1 MQLTQSQRTNVRRTN
16 VRRTNVRCTNVRR
29 TPVRRTRLGDVL
41 AACLLVLALLA
52 ASFTPAAADREDQFH
67 DFELVYGEPQELV
80 LGKAGIV
87 VTKSYYN
94 AIGVIGRV
102 QPNPD
107 YPPDNLDFADRWV
120 DYHIFDYYGTPYT
133 VFYGLNYVYFELIE
147 ATQTD
152 WEEGELSIYYF
163 NPVNRRWEVCPT
175 FFVDG
180 NGKQRDRLTCVMPG
194 FGLYGLAVEK

>member
-1 MQLTQSQRTNVRRTN
+1 MVTRPIQLRRL
-16 VRRTNVRCTNVRR
+16 VES
-29 TPVRRTRLGDVL
+29 L
-41 AACLLVLALLA
+41 AAGLLALALLA
-52 ASFTPAAADREDQFH
+52 VSFERAAADRDDQYH
-67 DFELVYGEPQELV
+67 DFDLVYEQPQELV

-102 QPNPD
+102 QPNPGV
-107 YPPDNLDFADRWV
+107 PPGELDFADRWV
-120 DYHIFDYYGTPYT
+120 DYHIYDFSGFPYT

-163 NPVNRRWEVCPT
+163 NPISRRWEVCPT

-180 NGKQRDRLTCVMPG
+180 KRAQKDRVTCVMPG